1 MGERSGRVEASKVRI
16 RIRTPTGPRVSLG
29 IDGRHSGSSR
39 VLYFKMTIQPT
50 RRASTYKARAVSGA
64 PWCRELRIGERRL
77 GSHYRGFP
85 RIL

>member
-1 MGERSGRVEASKVRI
+1 M
-16 RIRTPTGPRVSLG
+16 G
-29 IDGRHSGSSR
+29 IDGKPSGSSR

-50 RRASTYKARAVSGA
+50 RRRASTYKARAVSGA